1 MILDIDLGN
10 TRLKWRL
17 SDPLKPVTPTTSIAI
32 RSAQSLPPIDPPE
45 PITRIRIATVRGPAT
60 EAALVSW
67 ARSRFGVDPEFAR
80 SSVSHAGL
88 TNGYTTPN
96 LLGVDRWLA
105 LLATWTDGG
114 GPAVVFDF
122 GSAITVDAV
131 SADGSHLG
139 GCIAPGIMMMQKG
152 LLEGTD
158 LVRFRPSDTSHIIA
172 SRNTSDAVSTGVLA
186 AAVGFANE
194 LWSGLRECSG
204 ATFATITGGD
214 AQVVAPHL
222 RFPLVRRPDLV
233 LDGLSVALP

>member
-1 MILDIDLGN
+1 MILDLDLGN

-17 SDPLKPVTPTTSIAI
+17 SDQLRRVTPTIAI
-32 RSAQSLPPIDPPE
+32 ELRSVDSLPPIDPPE
-45 PITRIRIATVRGPAT
+45 PITRIRIATVRGPAA

-88 TNGYTTPN
+88 TNGYTTPE

-105 LLATWTDGG
+105 LLAALRDGG
-114 GPAVVFDF
+114 APAVVFDF

-131 SADGSHLG
+131 STDGSHLG

-158 LVRFRPSDTSHIIA
+158 LVRFRPSDTVHIVA
-172 SRNTSDAVSTGVLA
+172 SRNTSDAVSAGVLA
-186 AAVGFANE
+186 AAVGFADE
-194 LWSGLRECSG
+194 LWWRLHARTG
-204 ATFATITGGD
+204 ASFATITGGD
-214 AQVVAPHL
+214 VYLVAPHL
-222 RFPLVRRPDLV
+222 RFPIVHRPDLV